1 MNMGKP
7 KSMESFLR
15 GEDLKLMMENMMLK
29 DKLKCKEIVSDEE
42 LERAYVMYYDEN
54 NEVLKHEKSV
64 FR

>member
-15 GEDLKLMMENMMLK
+15 TENLKLMVENMVLK
-29 DKLKCKEIVSDEE
+29 EQLKCKEIISDEE

-54 NEVLKHEKSV
+54 NEVLK
-64 FR
+64 